1 MSKSM
6 KITTMFFNNMTLH
19 WSNLVSFWWKLS
31 ETNLRITEWFH
42 WFRNDW
48 IDLYGTTI
56 HSILRSSTQ
65 KTICSDDFL
74 TQNRC
79 VCSFITELFCQK
91 DQNLNLNL
99 KESELIFSP
108 SLLFVCHTMLRALLE
123 NWKEQLLVSSPIVTK
138 NTKIQNTKYKFS
150 NCHKNT
156 TKYNCRLKTN
166 VWQVGGWQKRGDIS
180 PLTISKSSRSIFLLK
195 QY

>member
-1 MSKSM
+1 MSKFM
-6 KITTMFFNNMTLH
+6 KITTIFFNNMTLH

-79 VCSFITELFCQK
+79 VCSFITEPFCQK

-108 SLLFVCHTMLRALLE
+108 SLLFVCLLILRALLE
-123 NWKEQLLVSSPIVTK
+123 NWKEQLLVSSRIA
-138 NTKIQNTKYKFS
+138 TKIQKLQQSTPNQSSSSQIATKI
-150 NCHKNT
+150 
-156 TKYNCRLKTN
+156 
-166 VWQVGGWQKRGDIS
+166 QKI
-180 PLTISKSSRSIFLLK
+180 P
-195 QY
+195 